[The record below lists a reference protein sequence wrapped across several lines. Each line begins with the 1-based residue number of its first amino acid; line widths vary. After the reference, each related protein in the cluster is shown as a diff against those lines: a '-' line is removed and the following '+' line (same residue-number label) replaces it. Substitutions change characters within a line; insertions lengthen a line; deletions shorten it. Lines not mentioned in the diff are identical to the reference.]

1 MNRKHNPWVALVAL
15 ILLATILVMT
25 CAGCHTATTEVAIIK
40 NSDRFTTVRY
50 FNGDAHDCYI
60 IITDN
65 ETGVRY
71 LYVDGYN
78 SGGLTVLQEGEG

>member
-1 MNRKHNPWVALVAL
+1 MNRKHNPWVALIAL
-15 ILLATILVMT
+15 ILLVTTLVMT
-25 CAGCHTATTEVAIIK
+25 CTGCSAEAAAKTTR
-40 NSDRFTTVRY
+40 RFTSEHFAGVY
-50 FNGDAHDCYI
+50 VDYL